1 MTTETLVPVWTQTI
15 HTVKIN
21 EIITNVN
28 EE

>member
-1 MTTETLVPVWTQTI
+1 MTTETPVPVWTQTI
-15 HTVKIN
+15 HTAKIN